1 MAMGERTG
9 STPQGGSQ
17 ETTDRTRSGQTA
29 AGKGSA
35 GNGSDTKGGATAGG
49 MAHELSERARE
60 TGERLTET
68 ARAKVRGQYERQQTF
83 AADQISGIA
92 TALRQTERQLRDQ
105 DQGFPARYVGMA
117 AEQVEDLAEQV
128 SRYGFEDL
136 LSRTETFARRQP
148 EMFIGGAM
156 LAGVALG
163 RFLRASGE
171 RRRARISGQGTPY
184 AGASYGSGGG
194 WSGSSGQRGAGGR
207 AYTPDRDDDVG
218 SYGASGGMDERTR
231 PLRTRSSRADEYAH
245 YPAADGLRGRNVES
259 PVGATAPM
267 HAGAGGQGAAPG
279 GTGPGGLGDTGSSRA
294 GTPGGSGTG
303 TGAGPGGAGGGLGT
317 GLGSAGTT
325 PSGTMTSGS
334 GAAAGGTSGKAASGT
349 AGKRESAQDGA
360 SSQKPATSQGSS
372 KP

>member
-83 AADQISGIA
+83 AADQIKGIA
-92 TALRQTERQLRDQ
+92 SALRQTEQQLHEQ

-117 AEQVEDLAEQV
+117 AERIEDLAEQV
-128 SRYGFEDL
+128 NRYGFEDL

-171 RRRARISGQGTPY
+171 RRRTRMSGQGSSY
-184 AGASYGSGGG
+184 AGVSYGAASGGSGG
-194 WSGSSGQRGAGGR
+194 WSGSSGQGGLRGR
-207 AYTPDRDDDVG
+207 AYNPTAGDDVG
-218 SYGASGGMDERTR
+218 SYGAGGGMDERTR
-231 PLRTRSSRADEYAH
+231 TLRTRSSRADEYAH

-267 HAGAGGQGAAPG
+267 DAGAGGQGTAPG
-279 GTGPGGLGDTGSSRA
+279 GTGAGGLGDTGSSRVGTGASETTGGTATVSSGRATPSGA
-294 GTPGGSGTG
+294 GTGSSANPTG
-303 TGAGPGGAGGGLGT
+303 TG
-317 GLGSAGTT
+317 
-325 PSGTMTSGS
+325 
-334 GAAAGGTSGKAASGT
+334 
-349 AGKRESAQDGA
+349 GKREAAQNGQ
-360 SSQKPATSQGSS
+360 SSQKPTTSQGSS